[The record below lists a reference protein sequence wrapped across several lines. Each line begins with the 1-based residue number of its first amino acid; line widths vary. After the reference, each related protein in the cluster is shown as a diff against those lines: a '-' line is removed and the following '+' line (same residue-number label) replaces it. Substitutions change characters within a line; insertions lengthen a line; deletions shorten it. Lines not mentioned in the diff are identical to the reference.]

1 MSEQNLPNEQIKQLA
16 ANPFTS
22 KVDYYHIWFTLEFQN
37 IFLTRY
43 EAGESSADIFAS
55 MGYDVS
61 VLGDN
66 RVYGFARRL
75 RKRLENGQAL
85 TETPGK
91 TKVEMPENTDY
102 NTMPAQQSV
111 AAMQRELTYLRQQ
124 VEFLKKLQ
132 SWTTTKSRGSDHGQT
147 KC

>member
-1 MSEQNLPNEQIKQLA
+1 MTQRYSKSKFTEEQMEQLA

-37 IFLTRY
+37 LFLSRY
-43 EAGESSADIFAS
+43 EAGETSADIFTS

-66 RVYGFARRL
+66 RVYGFPRRL
-75 RKRLENGQAL
+75 RKRLESGKGL
-85 TETPGK
+85 IETPCQ
-91 TKVEMPENTDY
+91 TKSKMPENTDY

-124 VEFLKKLQ
+124 VEFLKKITELDNDKKPR
-132 SWTTTKSRGSDHGQT
+132 S
-147 KC
+147 

>member
-1 MSEQNLPNEQIKQLA
+1 MTQRYAKSKFTEEQMEQLA

-37 IFLTRY
+37 LFLSRY

-61 VLGDN
+61 VLGAN
-66 RVYGFARRL
+66 RVYGFPRRL
-75 RKRLENGQAL
+75 RNRLES
-85 TETPGK
+85 GK
-91 TKVEMPENTDY
+91 GLIEAPCRSKAEMPENTDY

-124 VEFLKKLQ
+124 VDFLKKITELDNNKKPR
-132 SWTTTKSRGSDHGQT
+132 T
-147 KC
+147 